1 MKDKKKPMDGTSLFQ
16 VLTAQRYQ
24 IAPNPTIFRRTRTF
38 KMLHMSLAAWKHRGR
53 CRANPPQKNHLTQT
67 FAGCIERPTTYI
79 LHRNGISKN
88 TFSSMLQLSVTFSF
102 MMHDPL
108 LFSRFDATSLA
119 AWKKLTN
126 PNNFFSLNSDFF
138 AIVSSHSKVFWNSY
152 HLHCFCTGSQ

>member
-1 MKDKKKPMDGTSLFQ
+1 MKDKKKPMDGTSLCQ

-38 KMLHMSLAAWKHRGR
+38 KMLHMSLAAWKHRDAVGLI
-53 CRANPPQKNHLTQT
+53 HLKKITWHKPLQD
-67 FAGCIERPTTYI
+67 ALKDLHYV

-102 MMHDPL
+102 MMRDPL

-126 PNNFFSLNSDFF
+126 TNNFFSLNSDFF
-138 AIVSSHSKVFWNSY
+138 AIVSSHSKVFWNSC